1 MRALPCFLYDAF
13 AEHRF
18 GGNVAGVVLLDP
30 PVPDDAE
37 LQALAAELAAPT
49 TGFVERIAADRYR
62 VRFFSPNAE
71 MAMCG
76 HVTVGVACALLDE
89 GLIAADRFT
98 QETAAGPVA
107 LTLTDRHPHPRVE
120 MTQRLPEF
128 DELAP
133 PTTALAAALGVDA
146 SAFDPAI
153 RPGRAST
160 GLRHLFIAL
169 RQEHDLAAMQRD
181 DAALFTL
188 CRAHGIDTIG
198 VFALTD
204 RRPGLCGV
212 QLRDLCHG
220 VGNPEESAS
229 GTTNGALASFLFH
242 RGVLLPEDG
251 TATLQ
256 ATQGRDMGRPAR
268 ITTRLGVADGA
279 VTRVAVG
286 GSAVRTLAGTLYL

>member
-18 GGNVAGVVLLDP
+18 GGNVAGVVLLDA

-49 TGFVERIAADRYR
+49 TGFVERLGADRYR
-62 VRFFSPNAE
+62 VRFFSPSAE

-76 HVTVGVACALLDE
+76 HVTIGVACALLDE
-89 GLIAADRFT
+89 GLIAGDRFT

-107 LTLTDRHPHPRVE
+107 LTLTDRHPHPRVD
-120 MTQRLPEF
+120 MAQRLPEF
-128 DELAP
+128 DARAL
-133 PTTALAAALGVDA
+133 PTAELAAALGVDA

-160 GLRHLFIAL
+160 GLRHLFVAL

-181 DAALFTL
+181 DAALFAL
-188 CRAHGIDTIG
+188 CHTHGIDTIG

-204 RRPGLCGV
+204 RRPGLCRV

-242 RGVLLPEDG
+242 RGVLTAADG

-256 ATQGRDMGRPAR
+256 ATQGRDMGRPAN
-268 ITTRLGVADGA
+268 ITTRLGIVSGA
-279 VTRVAVG
+279 ISHVAVG